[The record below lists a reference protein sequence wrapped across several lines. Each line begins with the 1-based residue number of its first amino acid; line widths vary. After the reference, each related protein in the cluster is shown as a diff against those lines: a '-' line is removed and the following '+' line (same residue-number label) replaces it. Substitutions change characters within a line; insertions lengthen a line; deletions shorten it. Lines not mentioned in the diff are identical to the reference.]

1 MVSPGVILNSSYKY
15 VPLLFHQKI
24 CTRGRVLLL
33 KTISRGASPCEVT
46 LYWMESLMLLRW
58 MWIFLNLEND
68 FWWNPSNAQDLGHA
82 VLLLLLLVAICKW
95 REEPLKIKWAHKFE
109 VPLCVKTSHLRTG
122 YSRSTTGLPLIGQTT
137 FSTEYIESVKS
148 TSFSSSSSSSCF
160 PDFRQQ
166 NCSCCNIEKR
176 NCKYEMV
183 MIICVFHKPQN
194 C

>member
-1 MVSPGVILNSSYKY
+1 
-15 VPLLFHQKI
+15 
-24 CTRGRVLLL
+24 
-33 KTISRGASPCEVT
+33 
-46 LYWMESLMLLRW
+46 MLLRC
-58 MWIFLNLEND
+58 MWIFSILKMTSF
-68 FWWNPSNAQDLGHA
+68 FWWNLSNAQDLGHA
-82 VLLLLLLVAICKW
+82 VLLLLLLVTICKW
-95 REEPLKIKWAHKFE
+95 REELLKIKWAHKFE
-109 VPLCVKTSHLRTG
+109 VSLCVKTSHLRTG

-194 C
+194 CQLLNSSNHNQRKTLKRRNRKNEKITDDGKENPYLAPGLPLITIIITL